1 MDLIS
6 PYFYG
11 HAGERVDLIVT
22 LKHGRKVFIGNY
34 KVLFF
39 SSLLNQK
46 QENESYA
53 CFLSEPEWP
62 TGYKRNCKVNGR
74 PEAIAQEVLSGTFSV

>member
-6 PYFYG
+6 PYFHG

-39 SSLLNQK
+39 
-46 QENESYA
+46 
-53 CFLSEPEWP
+53 FLFIKSKA
-62 TGYKRNCKVNGR
+62 GK
-74 PEAIAQEVLSGTFSV
+74 

>member
-1 MDLIS
+1 MGGKSLWEI
-6 PYFYG
+6 
-11 HAGERVDLIVT
+11 
-22 LKHGRKVFIGNY
+22 LKFFFF
-34 KVLFF
+34 FF
-39 SSLLNQK
+39 SLSNQK

-74 PEAIAQEVLSGTFSV
+74 TEAVAQEVLSGTFSV